1 MADTT
6 PGPAPVA
13 ATRHRWWR
21 VVVVVVAVLGLSLGG
36 LYLGRDA
43 LALAVLRQVLDQHVA
58 VGHEVEGLHLDLWSG
73 TVELQGLRIDQ
84 PPAVG
89 GAPFLTLKSL
99 RIQVE
104 PHRQEAGHLRV
115 TDITLDGLTVHLVRH
130 QGRVNLGDLL
140 VPQPKASPAKPGK
153 PLAITIE
160 RLRLLDL
167 NLFADNQTAEPWAAR
182 LEHLTF
188 AAKDLHF
195 PVTCP
200 QATTW
205 ASLHL
210 ETATVDLPAAS
221 TPLPQPFLSWKGMA
235 LDVPARTNPQSPLV
249 IDHLTIDGLAG
260 TWDRPATGPDSAQQ
274 ALARLAGFLPPPA
287 PSTATGPTRPTPPI
301 HLRRFHLTAV
311 QGLLKDGHAA
321 TPPWTLGL
329 ENGDL
334 LVSDVQVD
342 PVALDSPPMTVALT
356 ADLRQGS
363 TTSIGRL
370 GVVGTLDPVRKRHV
384 DHLALRAHLTG
395 IDLDHLDPLLPFG
408 ARTVLGGRAVDAA
421 FQVARQ
427 PEELALRVEL
437 RNERGLVFPATLRG
451 PPANLDLELTP
462 IFTALLGR
470 TTDSL
475 MASGGSA
482 VKAGGATV
490 VGGAKALTEVGGGVL
505 SAGAALGGGLLSTV
519 AGVVTFDGDRISQ
532 GVTSATS
539 GTVGALVDGVKESG
553 SAVVTGVSRS
563 ADHLTGDS
571 TRAAWW
577 ADVPRRHEAAMDAGT
592 TATRT
597 PAAPLPEVDLTIPFA
612 AP

>member
-1 MADTT
+1 M
-6 PGPAPVA
+6 
-13 ATRHRWWR
+13 
-21 VVVVVVAVLGLSLGG
+21 VVVVAIFSLSLAG

-43 LALAVLRQVLDQHVA
+43 IALAVLRQVLDQRLA
-58 VGHEVEGLHLDLWSG
+58 VGHGVDRLHLDPWSG

-84 PPAVG
+84 PATVG
-89 GAPFLTLKSL
+89 GAPFLTLSSL

-104 PHRQEAGHLRV
+104 PRRQEAGHLRV
-115 TDITLDGLTVHLVRH
+115 TAITLDGLTVRLVRH

-140 VPQPKASPAKPGK
+140 VPQPKAAPAKPGK

-160 RLRLLDL
+160 QLRLQDL
-167 NLFADNQTAEPWAAR
+167 SLFADDQTTEPWAAR
-182 LEHLTF
+182 LEDLTF
-188 AAKDLHF
+188 EAKNLHI
-195 PVTCP
+195 PAIGP

-205 ASLHL
+205 VSLHL
-210 ETATVDLPAAS
+210 GTASLDLPAAS
-221 TPLPQPFLSWKGMA
+221 TPLPQPFLAWKGMA
-235 LDVPARTNPQSPLV
+235 LDVPARTNPESPLV

-260 TWDRPATGPDSAQQ
+260 TWDRPTTGPDSAQQ
-274 ALARLAGFLPPPA
+274 ALAQLAGFLPAPTPA
-287 PSTATGPTRPTPPI
+287 AATGPSRPTPPI

-321 TPPWTLGL
+321 TPPWTLGI

-334 LVSDVQVD
+334 LVTDVQVD
-342 PVALDSPPMTVALT
+342 AVALDSPPMTVALT

-363 TTSIGRL
+363 TTIGRL
-370 GVVGTLDPVRKRHV
+370 GVVGTLDPVRNRHV
-384 DHLALRAHLTG
+384 DHFAIRAHLTG

-451 PPANLDLELTP
+451 PPKNLDLELTP

-475 MASGGSA
+475 LASGGSA

-490 VGGAKALTEVGGGVL
+490 VGGAKALAEVGGGVL
-505 SAGAALGGGLLSTV
+505 SAGATLGGGLLSTV
-519 AGVVTFDGDRISQ
+519 AGVVTLDGDRIRQ

-539 GTVGALVDGVKESG
+539 GTAGALVDGVKESG
-553 SAVVTGVSRS
+553 SAVATGVRRS
-563 ADHLTGDS
+563 ADHMTGDT

-577 ADVPRRHEAAMDAGT
+577 ADAPRRHTTAMTVGT
-592 TATRT
+592 TATQT
-597 PAAPLPEVDLTIPFA
+597 PTAPLPEGDLTIPFA